1 MSFKFQYFY
10 PSKHQVLIW
19 CFTQKYNFCNLLTL
33 MSVQNCVTYVS
44 PMYRQETQFFYV
56 SKKKIKSNSFG
67 ITYGRVNDIKFFII
81 SLKHITIKLKV
92 LIKLFSGTGNFSIS
106 FIHLICVI
114 CQVISDGVYRN
125 FMNKPTAVLLLS
137 LSLCVRR
144 TSLSLSLSLSLFLPH
159 RSSCLT
165 HHPQHWS
172 NKVAMVT
179 QPHRAPGLWE
189 GIFHLRET
197 SIMNYLFCSSL

>member
-1 MSFKFQYFY
+1 MGE
-10 PSKHQVLIW
+10 L
-19 CFTQKYNFCNLLTL
+19 
-33 MSVQNCVTYVS
+33 
-44 PMYRQETQFFYV
+44 
-56 SKKKIKSNSFG
+56 
-67 ITYGRVNDIKFFII
+67 NDIKFFII

-144 TSLSLSLSLSLFLPH
+144 TSLSLSLSLSPPQVFLSHTSPTALIKLSCHGDAASQSTGLVGRDIPSKRNFNYELSLLFFP
-159 RSSCLT
+159 
-165 HHPQHWS
+165 
-172 NKVAMVT
+172 VALLLALSL
-179 QPHRAPGLWE
+179 QPPKCIKPNDAHGQIAEAAFKKKKNRKRNCE
-189 GIFHLRET
+189 KYRFSEI
-197 SIMNYLFCSSL
+197 YLCTLHFSPVY